1 MSILLR
7 GQLIL
12 ALRNKHICCQLNI
25 LRLYTSLKVLEV
37 LLEIHIYLLDSFS
50 KPLLSFDNLN
60 FSYLSPLIIE
70 LQFQELTRLHIEH
83 DNIFGT
89 ELKFHIDFL
98 EFGHFLFEILLL
110 FLLLLAKKFLNP
122 RKHT

>member
-12 ALRNKHICCQLNI
+12 ALRNKHICRQLNI
-25 LRLYTSLKVLEV
+25 LRLYASLKVLEV

-50 KPLLSFDNLN
+50 EPLLSFDDLN

-70 LQFQELTRLHIEH
+70 LLFQELTRLHIEH
-83 DNIFGT
+83 DNFFGT

-98 EFGHFLFEILLL
+98 EFGHFLFKILLL
-110 FLLLLAKKFLNP
+110 FLLLLAKNFLNP